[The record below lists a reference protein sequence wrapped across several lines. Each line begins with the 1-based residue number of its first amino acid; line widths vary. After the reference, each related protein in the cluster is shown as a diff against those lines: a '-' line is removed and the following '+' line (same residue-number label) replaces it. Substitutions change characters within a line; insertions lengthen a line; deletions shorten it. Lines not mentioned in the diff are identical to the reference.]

1 MSKFTK
7 FVFQIMLVVL
17 LCWGAYAWFTWEWD
31 SLGLGRF
38 YLFFVF
44 IAITV
49 IYVYY
54 NKIKL
59 SISSK
64 ETGLL
69 VLWCIAS
76 LPNDFKLVSPI
87 IAALRFFPLL
97 ILFKDKYNIE
107 SHLKFI
113 SVSVAIILIPGMI
126 LWTLIQMEA
135 FTLPGIPIQ
144 MGDDDNLNYYFYN
157 YFFLLNRIE
166 LESTRFQSIFLEPGY
181 LGTML
186 AFLLYANKYKWKQW
200 YNWMLLL
207 GLILSQ
213 SLAGYIT
220 LLVGYILYLYQ
231 MKTSARKL
239 LFLLAAIF
247 VFFYFI
253 PQINKGAN
261 NINHNIIE
269 RFTDKNNNKYV
280 LLDDLRVSYDTDR
293 IFSNLISSGNL
304 FFGDINKTKVEGA
317 GYKVF
322 IIRYGLVAA
331 IIYFFFYFQLST
343 FTRNKKYGKG
353 FLLLVVLTFFQ
364 AAYPFSYS
372 WVIPFVLGVLS
383 DTAPGYSLRKYGKN
397 EDLVC

>member
-253 PQINKGAN
+253 PQINKGDN

-383 DTAPGYSLRKYGKN
+383 DTASGYSLRKYGKN

>member
-253 PQINKGAN
+253 PQINKGDN

>member
-1 MSKFTK
+1 
-7 FVFQIMLVVL
+7 
-17 LCWGAYAWFTWEWD
+17 
-31 SLGLGRF
+31 
-38 YLFFVF
+38 
-44 IAITV
+44 
-49 IYVYY
+49 
-54 NKIKL
+54 
-59 SISSK
+59 
-64 ETGLL
+64 
-69 VLWCIAS
+69 
-76 LPNDFKLVSPI
+76 
-87 IAALRFFPLL
+87 
-97 ILFKDKYNIE
+97 
-107 SHLKFI
+107 
-113 SVSVAIILIPGMI
+113 
-126 LWTLIQMEA
+126 
-135 FTLPGIPIQ
+135 
-144 MGDDDNLNYYFYN
+144 
-157 YFFLLNRIE
+157 
-166 LESTRFQSIFLEPGY
+166 
-181 LGTML
+181 
-186 AFLLYANKYKWKQW
+186 
-200 YNWMLLL
+200 MLLL

-253 PQINKGAN
+253 PQINKGDN